1 MSSTSTVNNTLGA
14 PRISIPFMMA
24 MTSSRVAGPCP
35 IADPVRRSMV
45 ECRNLKLL
53 NSENLMD
60 NNSHLF
66 VPFNDITVHTTSQDL
81 LNLLLGLTEKSYGS
95 LIKLNVN
102 AHERTFKDIK
112 LGEGAA
118 KMLTLPNA
126 GGTSMLSEVFSC
138 EIMERILGVELSKTE
153 MEVRY
158 RFSNQPMTDY
168 LVKLRHKISV
178 TIGIS
183 VTRAYAY
190 KKRYTS
196 QDARALLKKKLTG
209 ISSSTKN
216 IIGDRVWKQ
225 ILHIWCPD
233 GHTAKMVKRAYSKM
247 KEVHA
252 TNTVI
257 VLSVVESGWVFHE
270 AKRKKKKKKPPRRG
284 SAETQKKKTKKK
296 NHKAG
301 RK

>member
-1 MSSTSTVNNTLGA
+1 
-14 PRISIPFMMA
+14 MA
-24 MTSSRVAGPCP
+24 ATGSRLVGHYP
-35 IADPVRRSMV
+35 ITDPLRRSMV
-45 ECRNLKLL
+45 KSRNLKEEFL
-53 NSENLMD
+53 NSENLSD

-66 VPFNDITVHTTSQDL
+66 VPFSDITVHTTSHDL
-81 LNLLLGLTEKSYGS
+81 LNLLLGLTEKSYGG

-102 AHERTFKDIK
+102 AHEKTFKDIK
-112 LGEGAA
+112 LSKGAA

-138 EIMERILGVELSKTE
+138 EIMERILGAELSKTE

-168 LVKLRHKISV
+168 LVKLRHKIPV

-183 VTRAYAY
+183 VTRAYAH
-190 KKRYTS
+190 KRRYTS
-196 QDARALLKKKLTG
+196 QDARALLKKKLSG
-209 ISSSTKN
+209 INSSTRN

-233 GHTAKMVKRAYSKM
+233 GHTAKMVKRAYSKID
-247 KEVHA
+247 EAHTA
-252 TNTVI
+252 NTVI
-257 VLSVVESGWVFHE
+257 VLSVVESAWVFHE
-270 AKRKKKKKKPPRRG
+270 AKRKKKKKVPRRG
-284 SAETQKKKTKKK
+284 SGETQKKKQKKK
-296 NHKAG
+296 SHKAS

>member
-1 MSSTSTVNNTLGA
+1 
-14 PRISIPFMMA
+14 MMA
-24 MTSSRVAGPCP
+24 VTGSRPAATV
-35 IADPVRRSMV
+35 DPMRRSKDN
-45 ECRNLKLL
+45 CRNLSEKCL
-53 NSENLMD
+53 NSENLSG

-81 LNLLLGLTEKSYGS
+81 LNLLLGLTEKSYGG

-102 AHERTFKDIK
+102 AHEKTFKDIK
-112 LGEGAA
+112 LSKGAA

-183 VTRAYAY
+183 VTRAYAHRR
-190 KKRYTS
+190 RYTS
-196 QDARALLKKKLTG
+196 QDARALLKKKLAG
-209 ISSSTKN
+209 INSSTRN

-247 KEVHA
+247 NEAHN
-252 TNTVI
+252 TNTVV

-270 AKRKKKKKKPPRRG
+270 ESRAKRKKKKKPPRRG
-284 SAETQKKKTKKK
+284 AGETQKKKPKKK
-296 NHKAG
+296 SHKAN